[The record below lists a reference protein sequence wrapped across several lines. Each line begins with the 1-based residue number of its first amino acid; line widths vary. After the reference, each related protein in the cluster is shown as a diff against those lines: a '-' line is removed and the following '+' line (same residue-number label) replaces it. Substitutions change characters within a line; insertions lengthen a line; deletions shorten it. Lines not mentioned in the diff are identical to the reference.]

1 MPIELPRGLPFS
13 VDTWSPNSNRKRH
26 HFLTHAH
33 KDHTS
38 GILTHSCYPIYTTHL
53 TKLLVLQ
60 NYPQLEDSLFVGIEV
75 GESVV
80 INDPD
85 GEFKVT
91 AFDANHCPGAVMF
104 LFEGNFGNI
113 LHTGDCRL
121 TPRGYCTFG
130 KFTQKLP
137 SKHSAIQQVLKCI
150 WKHPAATVVY
160 LTCDLLGQ
168 EDILAAVSETFG
180 SKIFVDD
187 VANMESFRALK
198 LTVPEILTQDPS
210 SRFHLFDGFPRLY
223 ERAAAKIAE
232 AQANLQPQPLIIRP
246 SAQWYA
252 CEEGYSETESQR
264 KPRFNEAVR
273 DPNGVWHVC
282 YSMHSSRGELEWA
295 LQLLAPKWVVSTTP
309 SCLAVELDYV
319 KKHCSGTK
327 LTLDNR
333 LWKLLDINDEA
344 SLETE
349 VTVSV
354 LDYPSVVEGSTQIS
368 AESQSSPVK
377 VTSRRLLGLS
387 PPGKRPEVTLFGRAR
402 LGIPDSGFLTE
413 EKIESIKD
421 SSQVVSHKMDQDVPF
436 ENQVEVKC
444 ENILKNKLDTELK
457 CENKLETTEQ
467 CGKSVKKE
475 VLKVSARSPIGSS
488 QNFSETLRKFYRS
501 MNVPVPR
508 PLPSLSELMNS
519 KKGTKRRFE
528 S

>member
-121 TPRGYCTFG
+121 TPEGVRCLPEKYISKKGKEPRCQLDYVFLDCTFG

-387 PPGKRPEVTLFGRAR
+387 PAGR
-402 LGIPDSGFLTE
+402 
-413 EKIESIKD
+413 K
-421 SSQVVSHKMDQDVPF
+421 
-436 ENQVEVKC
+436 
-444 ENILKNKLDTELK
+444 
-457 CENKLETTEQ
+457 
-467 CGKSVKKE
+467 
-475 VLKVSARSPIGSS
+475 ARSD
-488 QNFSETLRKFYRS
+488 F
-501 MNVPVPR
+501 VW
-508 PLPSLSELMNS
+508 
-519 KKGTKRRFE
+519 
-528 S
+528 